1 MFCDMLICIVSQSK
15 NADIPQSRRN
25 PTVTLIQAEGGLLLG
40 YQSSI
45 DGWCTDWAVQWHCC
59 LNSLSFSR
67 AVNMSDGEMRR
78 AVLAIFSRHFTDI
91 FKERKK
97 PNGPNSHHPPYP
109 SPYSPTS
116 RLAHP
121 FVCSDSWVAPMFLS
135 VSVGLDLFQ
144 CNVHAMQCK
153 WSCHSRRPNHYGRT
167 TLTSRQQGGRQ
178 CVHQTLASYRRQ
190 IGQLASVA
198 K

>member
-1 MFCDMLICIVSQSK
+1 MQTSHNQEGIPLSDINSGRRWIVARISIQHWWMMYWLSCPVILVWIAWALVWLLTCRMEKWDVLSWQYSLDTSLTYLRREKKKWPKFLSPSLPLSLFPHLQTSMPFRLIW
-15 NADIPQSRRN
+15 R
-25 PTVTLIQAEGGLLLG
+25 LG
-40 YQSSI
+40 
-45 DGWCTDWAVQWHCC
+45 CP
-59 LNSLSFSR
+59 L
-67 AVNMSDGEMRR
+67 
-78 AVLAIFSRHFTDI
+78 
-91 FKERKK
+91 
-97 PNGPNSHHPPYP
+97 
-109 SPYSPTS
+109 
-116 RLAHP
+116 
-121 FVCSDSWVAPMFLS
+121 FLS
-135 VSVGLDLFQ
+135 VSVGLDLFR

>member
-1 MFCDMLICIVSQSK
+1 MDCSSDINPALMDDVLIE
-15 NADIPQSRRN
+15 
-25 PTVTLIQAEGGLLLG
+25 L
-40 YQSSI
+40 SS
-45 DGWCTDWAVQWHCC
+45 DTC
-59 LNSLSFSR
+59 LNSLSFSL

-97 PNGPNSHHPPYP
+97 KWPKFLSP
-109 SPYSPTS
+109 SLPLSLFPLLQTS
-116 RLAHP
+116 TPFRLIWRLGCP
-121 FVCSDSWVAPMFLS
+121 LFLS
-135 VSVGLDLFQ
+135 VSVGLDLFR